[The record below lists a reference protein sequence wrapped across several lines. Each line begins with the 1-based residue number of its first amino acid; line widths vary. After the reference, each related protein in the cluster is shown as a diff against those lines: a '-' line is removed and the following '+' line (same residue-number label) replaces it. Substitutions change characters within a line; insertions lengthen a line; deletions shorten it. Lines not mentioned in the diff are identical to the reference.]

1 MALLLSLCVCRLFG
15 EEGVL
20 TGAPRNAYVRAEGTM
35 QLYVLGQGDL
45 TKVLEAYP
53 AVDQILRKAMAKR
66 QQEKE
71 EGEGEGEDNAE
82 PTTESNAAAPG
93 GAGSGS
99 GEGVGG
105 GGGAGGRL
113 LDSLEAEFSVRTSS
127 KQHL

>member
-71 EGEGEGEDNAE
+71 EGEETLSSSF
-82 PTTESNAAAPG
+82 PYIRP
-93 GAGSGS
+93 
-99 GEGVGG
+99 
-105 GGGAGGRL
+105 
-113 LDSLEAEFSVRTSS
+113 RTSITAPIPFPIKFPS
-127 KQHL
+127 ITAVRF

>member
-1 MALLLSLCVCRLFG
+1 M
-15 EEGVL
+15 L

-71 EGEGEGEDNAE
+71 GGEGEGEDNAE
-82 PTTESNAAAPG
+82 PTTESKAAAAPAG
-93 GAGSGS
+93 GAGSRS
-99 GEGVGG
+99 GESVGG

-127 KQHL
+127 KQHLLTQPGG

>member
-1 MALLLSLCVCRLFG
+1 VSVCRLFG

-20 TGAPRNAYVRAEGTM
+20 SGAPRNAYVRAEGTM

-71 EGEGEGEDNAE
+71 GGEGEGEGE
-82 PTTESNAAAPG
+82 SNAAAAPAG
-93 GAGSGS
+93 GAGSRS
-99 GEGVGG
+99 GESVGG
-105 GGGAGGRL
+105 GGEAGGRL